1 MALELKQSKSDF
13 LPKLPVRAIVA
24 GPSGA
29 GKGILVSKLLLD
41 PKYYRGCFERIYY
54 LSQSAKVDHN
64 LKPLKRYCEDV
75 LGQKEECIYDEFD
88 EEMLRGLLA
97 RQLKLTAYLK
107 DNKAKRGYS
116 IAIIIDDFAD
126 MPSVVRGGLL
136 SSLFIRGRH
145 ANISTF
151 VLTQRYR
158 ALDPAIRINA
168 TALFFFRSRNG
179 KDLEAMIEE
188 NSALAHRRDIDQLYR
203 KATAKQYGFLYIDL
217 QAKDLDNMFYA
228 SFDSLLRLQA

>member
-1 MALELKQSKSDF
+1 MALELKQSKSEF

-41 PKYYRGCFERIYY
+41 PRYYRDKFERIYY
-54 LSQSAKVDHN
+54 ISQSAKVDHN
-64 LKPLKRYCEDV
+64 LKPLKRYCEDQ

-97 RQLKLTAYLK
+97 RQLKLTEYLK
-107 DNKAKRGYS
+107 EHKAKKGYGVC
-116 IAIIIDDFAD
+116 IVIDDFAD

-158 ALDPAIRINA
+158 ALDPSIRINA

-188 NSALAHRRDIDQLYR
+188 NSALAHRRDIDRLYR
-203 KATAKQYGFLYIDL
+203 RATEPQYGFLYIDL
-217 QAKDLDNMFYA
+217 QAKDLDHMFYN
-228 SFDSLLRLQA
+228 SFDSLMQLV